1 MIPWKTYSQ
10 ALKRNVQSRQL
21 AALLFAFHS
30 HFPENTQPFKTNQ
43 LSKHMTP
50 AIYLEKGRDK
60 SLRRR
65 HPWIFSRGIR
75 KMEGE
80 PSLGETVDI
89 FTHDGKW
96 LAKGAYSPHSQIRAR
111 VWCFEKTEINE
122 DFFVKRI
129 QNALLLRQDVIER
142 DGLTGY
148 RLIAAESDGLP
159 GITIDKYQDYLVCQL
174 LSAGAE
180 FQKQSLINA
189 LLKVFPQCNIYER
202 SDVAVRK
209 KEGLEERTGVLHG
222 DEPPKSVVIEENG
235 VKISVDIVGGHKTG
249 FYLDQRD
256 SRQQAMKYVKGKEVL
271 NCFSYTGGFGLYAL
285 KGDAKRVINADVSQ
299 PALDTAKLNA
309 ELNEFDIS
317 KKRAVF
323 LNADVFKLLR
333 EYRDQGTKFDVVI
346 MDPPKFAESKAQLNG
361 ACRGYKDINMLAM
374 QILKPGGT
382 LLTYSCSGLMDQV
395 LFQKIIADAAVDAGR
410 QVKFVERFEQAA
422 DHPTDTAYPEG
433 FYLKGFACKVI

>member
-1 MIPWKTYSQ
+1 
-10 ALKRNVQSRQL
+10 
-21 AALLFAFHS
+21 
-30 HFPENTQPFKTNQ
+30 
-43 LSKHMTP
+43 MTA
-50 AIYLEKGRDK
+50 AIYLVKGREK
-60 SLRRR
+60 SVKRK
-65 HPWIFSRGIR
+65 HPWIFSRGIS
-75 KMEGE
+75 KVEGE
-80 PSLGETVDI
+80 PALGETVDV

-96 LAKGAYSPHSQIRAR
+96 LAKAAYSPTSQIRAR
-111 VWCFEKTEINE
+111 IWSFEKEEINKA
-122 DFFVKRI
+122 FFVKRFN
-129 QNALLLRQDVIER
+129 NAQLLREDVIER

-148 RLIAAESDGLP
+148 RLIAAESDGMP
-159 GITIDKYQDYLVCQL
+159 GVTIDRYQNFFVCQL

-180 FQKQSLINA
+180 YNKQAIVDA
-189 LLKVFPQCNIYER
+189 LVECFPDCNVYER

-209 KEGLEERTGVLHG
+209 KEGLKETTGVLHG
-222 DEPPKSVVIEENG
+222 EEPPKSVVIEENG

-256 SRQQAMKYVKGKEVL
+256 SRQQAMKYVKDKEVL

-285 KGDAKRVINADVSQ
+285 KGGAKRVINADVSQ
-299 PALDTAKLNA
+299 PALDTAKFNA

-374 QILKPGGT
+374 QILNPGGT

-395 LFQKIIADAAVDAGR
+395 LFQKIIADAAVDANR

-433 FYLKGFACKVI
+433 FYLKGFACKVL

>member
-1 MIPWKTYSQ
+1 MLLLST
-10 ALKRNVQSRQL
+10 SR
-21 AALLFAFHS
+21 
-30 HFPENTQPFKTNQ
+30 TIRPFQNSTRANE
-43 LSKHMTP
+43 MTA
-50 AIYLEKGRDK
+50 AIYLVKGREK
-60 SLRRR
+60 SVKRK
-65 HPWIFSRGIR
+65 HPWIFSRGIS
-75 KMEGE
+75 KVEGE
-80 PSLGETVDI
+80 PALGETVDV

-96 LAKGAYSPHSQIRAR
+96 LAKAAYSPESQIRAR
-111 VWCFEKTEINE
+111 IWSFEKEEINKA
-122 DFFVKRI
+122 FFVKRF
-129 QNALLLRQDVIER
+129 QNAQLLREDVIER

-159 GITIDKYQDYLVCQL
+159 GVTIDRYQNFFVCQL

-180 FQKQSLINA
+180 YNKQAIVDA
-189 LLKVFPQCNIYER
+189 LVECFPDCNVYER

-209 KEGLEERTGVLHG
+209 KEGLKETTGVLHG
-222 DEPPKSVVIEENG
+222 EVPPKSVVIEENG

-256 SRQQAMKYVKGKEVL
+256 SRQQAMKYVKDKEVL

-285 KGDAKRVINADVSQ
+285 KGGAKRVINADVSQ
-299 PALDTAKLNA
+299 PALDTAKYNA

-333 EYRDQGTKFDVVI
+333 EYRDQGTQFDVVI

-395 LFQKIIADAAVDAGR
+395 LFQKIIADAAVDANR

-433 FYLKGFACKVI
+433 FYLKGFACKVL

>member
-1 MIPWKTYSQ
+1 
-10 ALKRNVQSRQL
+10 
-21 AALLFAFHS
+21 
-30 HFPENTQPFKTNQ
+30 
-43 LSKHMTP
+43 MTA
-50 AIYLEKGRDK
+50 AIYLVKGREK
-60 SLRRR
+60 SVKRK
-65 HPWIFSRGIR
+65 HPWIFSRGIS
-75 KMEGE
+75 KVEGE
-80 PSLGETVDI
+80 PALGETVDV

-96 LAKGAYSPHSQIRAR
+96 LAKAAYSPESQIRAR
-111 VWCFEKTEINE
+111 IWSFEKEQINKA
-122 DFFVKRI
+122 FFVKRFKDA
-129 QNALLLRQDVIER
+129 QLLREDVIER

-159 GITIDKYQDYLVCQL
+159 GVTIDRYQNFFVCQL

-180 FQKQSLINA
+180 YNKQAIVDA
-189 LLKVFPQCNIYER
+189 LVECFPDCNVYER

-209 KEGLEERTGVLHG
+209 KEGLQETTGVLHG
-222 DEPPKSVVIEENG
+222 EEPPKSVVIEENG

-256 SRQQAMKYVKGKEVL
+256 SRQQSMKYVKDKEVL

-285 KGDAKRVINADVSQ
+285 KGGAKRVINADVSQ
-299 PALDTAKLNA
+299 PALDTAKYNA

-395 LFQKIIADAAVDAGR
+395 LFQKIIADAAVDANR

-433 FYLKGFACKVI
+433 FYLKGFACKVL

>member
-1 MIPWKTYSQ
+1 
-10 ALKRNVQSRQL
+10 
-21 AALLFAFHS
+21 
-30 HFPENTQPFKTNQ
+30 
-43 LSKHMTP
+43 MTP
-50 AIYLEKGRDK
+50 AIYLVKGREK
-60 SLRRR
+60 SLRRK
-65 HPWIFSRGIR
+65 HPWVFSRGIS
-75 KMEGE
+75 KIEGE
-80 PSLGETVDI
+80 PGLGDTVDVY
-89 FTHDGKW
+89 THEGQW
-96 LAKGAYSPHSQIRAR
+96 LAKAAYSPHSQIRAR
-111 VWCFEKTEINE
+111 VWSFEKEAIDTA
-122 DFFVKRI
+122 FFVKRI
-129 QNALLLRQDVIER
+129 QQAQLLRDDLIER

-159 GITIDKYQDYLVCQL
+159 GITIDKYQDFLVCQL

-180 FQKQSLINA
+180 CQKDA
-189 LLKVFPQCNIYER
+189 LVEALKQCFPTCSIYER

-209 KEGLEERTGVLHG
+209 KEGLEERVGVLHG
-222 DEPPKSVVIEENG
+222 ELPPKSVVIEENG

-256 SRQQAMKYVKGKEVL
+256 SRFQSMKYVKNKDVL

-285 KGDAKRVINADVSQ
+285 KGRAKRVINADVSQ
-299 PALDTAKLNA
+299 PALDTAKFNA

-374 QILKPGGT
+374 QILNPGGT

-395 LFQKIIADAAVDAGR
+395 LFQKIIADAALDAGR
-410 QVKFVERFEQAA
+410 DVKFIERFEQAA

-433 FYLKGFACKVI
+433 FYLKGFACKVL

>member
-1 MIPWKTYSQ
+1 
-10 ALKRNVQSRQL
+10 
-21 AALLFAFHS
+21 
-30 HFPENTQPFKTNQ
+30 
-43 LSKHMTP
+43 MTA
-50 AIYLEKGRDK
+50 AIYLVKGREK
-60 SLRRR
+60 SVKRK
-65 HPWIFSRGIR
+65 HPWIFSRGIGNV
-75 KMEGE
+75 EGE
-80 PSLGETVDI
+80 PALGETVDV

-96 LAKGAYSPHSQIRAR
+96 LAKAAYSPESQIRAR
-111 VWCFEKTEINE
+111 IWSFEKEEINKA
-122 DFFVKRI
+122 FFVKRF
-129 QNALLLRQDVIER
+129 QNAQLLREDVIER

-159 GITIDKYQDYLVCQL
+159 GVTIDRYQNFFVCQL
-174 LSAGAE
+174 LSTGAE
-180 FQKQSLINA
+180 YNKQAIVDA
-189 LLKVFPQCNIYER
+189 LVECFPDCNIYER

-209 KEGLEERTGVLHG
+209 KEGLKETTGVLHG
-222 DEPPKSVVIEENG
+222 EVPPKSVVIEENG

-256 SRQQAMKYVKGKEVL
+256 SRQQAMKYVKDKEVL

-285 KGDAKRVINADVSQ
+285 KGGAKRVINADVSQ
-299 PALDTAKLNA
+299 PALDTAKYNA

-333 EYRDQGTKFDVVI
+333 EYRDQGTQFDVVI

-395 LFQKIIADAAVDAGR
+395 LFQKIIADAAVDANR

-433 FYLKGFACKVI
+433 FYLKGFACKVL

>member
-1 MIPWKTYSQ
+1 
-10 ALKRNVQSRQL
+10 
-21 AALLFAFHS
+21 
-30 HFPENTQPFKTNQ
+30 
-43 LSKHMTP
+43 MTP
-50 AIYLEKGRDK
+50 AIYLVKGREK
-60 SLRRR
+60 SLRRK
-65 HPWIFSRGIR
+65 HPWVFSRGIS
-75 KMEGE
+75 KVEGE
-80 PSLGETVDI
+80 PALGETVDI

-96 LAKGAYSPHSQIRAR
+96 LAKAAYSPNSQIRAR
-111 VWCFEKTEINE
+111 VWSFNKEDINKA
-122 DFFVKRI
+122 FFVKRI
-129 QNALLLRQDVIER
+129 QGAQLLREDIIER

-159 GITIDKYQDYLVCQL
+159 GITIDKYQDFLVCQL

-180 FQKQSLINA
+180 FHKQTLVEA
-189 LLKVFPQCNIYER
+189 LLEVYPECNIYER

-209 KEGLEERTGVLHG
+209 KEGLEETLGILHG
-222 DEPPKSVVIEENG
+222 EEPPKSVVIEENG

-256 SRQQAMKYVKGKEVL
+256 SRLQSMKYVKDKEVL

-285 KGDAKRVINADVSQ
+285 KGGAKRVINADVSQ
-299 PALDTAKLNA
+299 PALDTAKFNA

-346 MDPPKFAESKAQLNG
+346 MDPPKFVSSKNNLTSG
-361 ACRGYKDINMLAM
+361 ANGYKDINMLAM

-382 LLTYSCSGLMDQV
+382 LLTYSCSGLMSAD
-395 LFQKIIADAAVDAGR
+395 LFQKVIADAAVDSGR
-410 QVKFVERFEQAA
+410 QVKFIERFEQAA
-422 DHPTDTAYPEG
+422 DHPTDSAYPEG
-433 FYLKGFACKVI
+433 FYLKGFACKVL

>member
-1 MIPWKTYSQ
+1 
-10 ALKRNVQSRQL
+10 
-21 AALLFAFHS
+21 
-30 HFPENTQPFKTNQ
+30 
-43 LSKHMTP
+43 MTP
-50 AIYLEKGRDK
+50 AIYLVKGRDK
-60 SLRRR
+60 SLRRK
-65 HPWIFSRGIR
+65 HPWVFSRGIS
-75 KMEGE
+75 KVEGE
-80 PSLGETVDI
+80 PALGETVDV

-96 LAKGAYSPHSQIRAR
+96 LAKAAYSPHSQIRAR
-111 VWCFEKTEINE
+111 VWSFDKEEI
-122 DFFVKRI
+122 DKSFFVKRI
-129 QNALLLRQDVIER
+129 QGAQLLRQDIIER

-159 GITIDKYQDYLVCQL
+159 GITIDKYQNYLVCQL

-180 FQKQSLINA
+180 HLKQALVDALIE
-189 LLKVFPQCNIYER
+189 VFPECSIYER

-209 KEGLEERTGVLHG
+209 KEGLEETTGVLHG

-256 SRQQAMKYVKGKEVL
+256 SRQQAMKYVKNKEVL

-285 KGDAKRVINADVSQ
+285 KGEAKRVINADVSQ
-299 PALDTAKLNA
+299 PALDIAKHNA

-346 MDPPKFAESKAQLNG
+346 MDPPKFVSSKNNLTSG
-361 ACRGYKDINMLAM
+361 ANGYKDINMLAM

-382 LLTYSCSGLMDQV
+382 LLTYSCSGLMSSD
-395 LFQKIIADAAVDAGR
+395 LFQKVIADAALDSGR
-410 QVKFVERFEQAA
+410 EVKFVERFEQAA
-422 DHPTDTAYPEG
+422 DHPTDSAYPEG
-433 FYLKGFACKVI
+433 FYLKGFACKVL

>member
-1 MIPWKTYSQ
+1 
-10 ALKRNVQSRQL
+10 
-21 AALLFAFHS
+21 
-30 HFPENTQPFKTNQ
+30 
-43 LSKHMTP
+43 MTS
-50 AIYLEKGRDK
+50 AIYLVKGRDK
-60 SLRRR
+60 SLRRK
-65 HPWIFSRGIR
+65 HPWVFSRGIQR
-75 KMEGE
+75 IEGE
-80 PSLGETVDI
+80 PSLGETVDVYSN
-89 FTHDGKW
+89 DGQW
-96 LAKGAYSPHSQIRAR
+96 LAKAAYSPHSQIRAR
-111 VWCFEKTEINE
+111 VWSFEKEEI
-122 DFFVKRI
+122 DSAFFVKRI
-129 QNALLLRQDVIER
+129 QQAQMLRDDFIER

-159 GITIDKYQDYLVCQL
+159 GITIDKYDNYLVCQL

-180 FQKQSLINA
+180 YQKETLVEA
-189 LLKVFPQCNIYER
+189 LNTCFPECHVYER

-209 KEGLEERTGVLHG
+209 KEGLEERVGILHG
-222 DEPPKSVVIEENG
+222 ELPPKSVVIEENG
-235 VKISVDIVGGHKTG
+235 IKINVDIVNGHKTG

-256 SRQQAMKYVKGKEVL
+256 SRFQSMKYVKDKEVL

-285 KGDAKRVINADVSQ
+285 KGGAKRVINADVSQ
-299 PALDTAKLNA
+299 PALDTAKFNA

-333 EYRDQGTKFDVVI
+333 EYRDQGTLFDVVI

-382 LLTYSCSGLMDQV
+382 LLTYSCSGLMDQA
-395 LFQKIIADAAVDAGR
+395 LFQKIIADAALDAGR
-410 QVKFVERFEQAA
+410 DVKFVERFEQAA

-433 FYLKGFACKVI
+433 FYLKGFACKVF

>member
-1 MIPWKTYSQ
+1 MP
-10 ALKRNVQSRQL
+10 
-21 AALLFAFHS
+21 
-30 HFPENTQPFKTNQ
+30 PFKQPNM
-43 LSKHMTP
+43 SIEMTP
-50 AIYLEKGRDK
+50 AIHLVKGRDK
-60 SLRRR
+60 SLRRK
-65 HPWIFSRGIR
+65 HPWIFSRGILR
-75 KMEGE
+75 VEGE
-80 PSLGETVDI
+80 PTLGETVDVYA
-89 FTHDGKW
+89 HDGQW
-96 LAKGAYSPHSQIRAR
+96 LAKAAYSPHSQIRAR
-111 VWCFEKTEINE
+111 VWSFDKVSIDT
-122 DFFVKRI
+122 DFFVRRI
-129 QNALLLRQDVIER
+129 QDAQLLREDIIQR

-159 GITIDKYQDYLVCQL
+159 GITIDKYDHFLVCQL

-180 FQKQSLINA
+180 YQKDKLVAA
-189 LLKVFPQCNIYER
+189 LTQVFPDCNIYER
-202 SDVAVRK
+202 SDVSVRK
-209 KEGLEERTGVLHG
+209 KEGLEETTGVLHG
-222 DEPPKSVVIEENG
+222 EEPPKSVVIEENG

-256 SRQQAMKYVKGKEVL
+256 SRQQAVKYVQNKEVL

-285 KGDAKRVINADVSQ
+285 KGGAKRVINADVSQ
-299 PALDTAKLNA
+299 PALDTARYNA

-333 EYRDQGTKFDVVI
+333 EYRDQGTQFDVVI

-395 LFQKIIADAAVDAGR
+395 LFQKIIADAALDAKR

-422 DHPTDTAYPEG
+422 DHPTDSAYPEG
-433 FYLKGFACKVI
+433 FYLKGFACKVL

>member
-1 MIPWKTYSQ
+1 
-10 ALKRNVQSRQL
+10 
-21 AALLFAFHS
+21 
-30 HFPENTQPFKTNQ
+30 
-43 LSKHMTP
+43 MTA
-50 AIYLEKGRDK
+50 AIYLVKGREK
-60 SLRRR
+60 SVKRK
-65 HPWIFSRGIR
+65 HPWIFSRGIS
-75 KMEGE
+75 KVEGE
-80 PSLGETVDI
+80 PALGETIDVY
-89 FTHDGKW
+89 THDGKW
-96 LAKGAYSPHSQIRAR
+96 LAKAAYSPESQIRAR
-111 VWCFEKTEINE
+111 IWSFEKEEINKS
-122 DFFVKRI
+122 FFVKRLKDA
-129 QNALLLRQDVIER
+129 QLLREDVIER

-159 GITIDKYQDYLVCQL
+159 GVTIDRYQNYFVCQL
-174 LSAGAE
+174 LSAGSE
-180 FQKQSLINA
+180 YNKQAIVDA
-189 LLKVFPQCNIYER
+189 LVECFPDCNVYER

-209 KEGLEERTGVLHG
+209 KEGLKETTGVLHG
-222 DEPPKSVVIEENG
+222 EEPPKSVVIEENG

-256 SRQQAMKYVKGKEVL
+256 SRQQAMKYVKDKEVL

-285 KGDAKRVINADVSQ
+285 KGGAKRVINADVSQ
-299 PALDTAKLNA
+299 PALDTAKYNA

-395 LFQKIIADAAVDAGR
+395 LFQKIIADAAVDANR
-410 QVKFVERFEQAA
+410 KVKFVERFEQAA

-433 FYLKGFACKVI
+433 FYLKGFACKVL

>member
-1 MIPWKTYSQ
+1 MS
-10 ALKRNVQSRQL
+10 AS
-21 AALLFAFHS
+21 
-30 HFPENTQPFKTNQ
+30 
-43 LSKHMTP
+43 
-50 AIYLEKGRDK
+50 IYLAKGREK
-60 SLRRR
+60 SVIRR
-65 HPWIFSRGIR
+65 HPWIFSRGID
-75 KMEGE
+75 KVEGN
-80 PSLGETVDI
+80 PQLGETVDVLA
-89 FTHDGKW
+89 HDGKW
-96 LAKGAYSPHSQIRAR
+96 LAKAAYSPESQIRAR
-111 VWCFEKTEINE
+111 VWSFEKEEINV
-122 DFFVKRI
+122 DFFVQRL
-129 QNALLLRQDVIER
+129 QQAQLLREEIIAR

-148 RLIAAESDGLP
+148 RLIAAESDGMP
-159 GITIDKYQDYLVCQL
+159 GVTIDRYQNFFVCQL

-180 FQKQSLINA
+180 HQKQNIVDA
-189 LLKVFPQCNIYER
+189 LVEVFPDCNVYER

-209 KEGLEERTGVLHG
+209 KEGLKETTGVLHG
-222 DEPPKSVVIEENG
+222 DMPPKSVVIEENG

-256 SRQQAMKYVKGKEVL
+256 SRQQAMKYVKDKEVL

-285 KGDAKRVINADVSQ
+285 KGGAKRVINADVSQ
-299 PALDTAKLNA
+299 PALDTAKFNA

-333 EYRDQGTKFDVVI
+333 EYRDQGTQFDVVI

-410 QVKFVERFEQAA
+410 SVKFVERFEQAA

-433 FYLKGFACKVI
+433 FYLKGFACKVL

>member
-1 MIPWKTYSQ
+1 
-10 ALKRNVQSRQL
+10 
-21 AALLFAFHS
+21 
-30 HFPENTQPFKTNQ
+30 
-43 LSKHMTP
+43 MTA
-50 AIYLEKGRDK
+50 AIYLVKGREK
-60 SLRRR
+60 SVKRK
-65 HPWIFSRGIR
+65 HPWIFSRGIN
-75 KMEGE
+75 KVEGE
-80 PSLGETVDI
+80 PALGETVDV

-96 LAKGAYSPHSQIRAR
+96 LAKAAYSPESQIRAR
-111 VWCFEKTEINE
+111 IWSFEKEHINKA
-122 DFFVKRI
+122 FFVKRFKDA
-129 QNALLLRQDVIER
+129 QLLREDVIER

-159 GITIDKYQDYLVCQL
+159 GVTIDRYQNFFVCQL

-180 FQKQSLINA
+180 YNKQAIVDA
-189 LLKVFPQCNIYER
+189 LVECFPDCNVYER

-209 KEGLEERTGVLHG
+209 KEGLKETTGVLHG
-222 DEPPKSVVIEENG
+222 EEPPKSVVIEENG
-235 VKISVDIVGGHKTG
+235 VKISVDIVGGSKTG

-256 SRQQAMKYVKGKEVL
+256 SRQQAMKYMKDKEVL

-285 KGDAKRVINADVSQ
+285 KGGAKRVINADVSQ
-299 PALDTAKLNA
+299 PALDTAKFNA

-395 LFQKIIADAAVDAGR
+395 LFQKIIADAAVDANR

-433 FYLKGFACKVI
+433 FYLKGFACKVL

>member
-1 MIPWKTYSQ
+1 
-10 ALKRNVQSRQL
+10 
-21 AALLFAFHS
+21 
-30 HFPENTQPFKTNQ
+30 
-43 LSKHMTP
+43 MTP
-50 AIYLEKGRDK
+50 AIYLVKGRDK
-60 SLRRR
+60 SLRRK
-65 HPWIFSRGIR
+65 HPWVFSRGIS
-75 KMEGE
+75 KVEGE
-80 PSLGETVDI
+80 PALGETVDV

-96 LAKGAYSPHSQIRAR
+96 LAKAAYSPHSQIRAR
-111 VWCFEKTEINE
+111 VWSFNKEEI
-122 DFFVKRI
+122 DKSFFVKRI
-129 QNALLLRQDVIER
+129 QGAQLLRQDIIER

-159 GITIDKYQDYLVCQL
+159 GITIDKYQNYLVCQL

-180 FQKQSLINA
+180 HLKQALVDALIE
-189 LLKVFPQCNIYER
+189 VFPECSIYER

-209 KEGLEERTGVLHG
+209 KEGLEETTGVLHG

-256 SRQQAMKYVKGKEVL
+256 SRQQAMKYVKNKEVL

-285 KGDAKRVINADVSQ
+285 KGEAKRVINADVSQ
-299 PALDTAKLNA
+299 PALDIAKHNA

-346 MDPPKFAESKAQLNG
+346 MDPPKFVSSKNNLTSG
-361 ACRGYKDINMLAM
+361 ANGYKDINMLAM

-382 LLTYSCSGLMDQV
+382 LLTYSCSGLMSSD
-395 LFQKIIADAAVDAGR
+395 LFQKVIADAALDSGR
-410 QVKFVERFEQAA
+410 EVKFVERFEQAA
-422 DHPTDTAYPEG
+422 DHPTDSAYPEG
-433 FYLKGFACKVI
+433 FYLKGFACKVL

>member
-1 MIPWKTYSQ
+1 MS
-10 ALKRNVQSRQL
+10 A
-21 AALLFAFHS
+21 
-30 HFPENTQPFKTNQ
+30 
-43 LSKHMTP
+43 
-50 AIYLEKGRDK
+50 AIYLVKGREK
-60 SLRRR
+60 SVVRR
-65 HPWIFSRGIR
+65 HPWIFSRGIDR
-75 KMEGE
+75 VEGN
-80 PSLGETVDI
+80 PQLGETVDVYG
-89 FTHDGKW
+89 HDGKW
-96 LAKGAYSPHSQIRAR
+96 LAKAAYSPESQIRAR
-111 VWCFEKTEINE
+111 VWSFEKQDINKA
-122 DFFVKRI
+122 FFVKRI
-129 QNALLLRQDVIER
+129 QDAQLLREDVIER

-148 RLIAAESDGLP
+148 RLIAAESDGMP
-159 GITIDKYQDYLVCQL
+159 GVTIDRYQNFFVCQL

-180 FQKQSLINA
+180 HQKKNIVGALIE
-189 LLKVFPQCNIYER
+189 VFPDCNVYER
-202 SDVAVRK
+202 SDVSVRK
-209 KEGLEERTGVLHG
+209 KEGLQETTGVLHG
-222 DEPPKSVVIEENG
+222 EMPPKSVVIEENG

-256 SRQQAMKYVKGKEVL
+256 SRQQAMKYVKDKEVL

-285 KGDAKRVINADVSQ
+285 KGGAKRVINADVSQ
-299 PALDTAKLNA
+299 PALDTAKFNA
-309 ELNEFDIS
+309 ELNAFDIS

-374 QILKPGGT
+374 QILNPGGT

-410 QVKFVERFEQAA
+410 SVKFVERFEQAA

-433 FYLKGFACKVI
+433 FYLKGFACKVL